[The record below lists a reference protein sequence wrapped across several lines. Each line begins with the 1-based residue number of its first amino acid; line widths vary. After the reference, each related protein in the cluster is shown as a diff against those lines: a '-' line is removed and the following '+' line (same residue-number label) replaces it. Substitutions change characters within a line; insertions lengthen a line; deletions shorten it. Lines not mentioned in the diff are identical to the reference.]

1 MPKIQ
6 SADVKALVEELEAAA
21 ERFGLTYTPS
31 DDLEETVNYGLQ
43 IPTVLIS
50 ILARESNQGVKVSLR
65 SRRGVDVCK
74 IAMGFGGGG
83 PK

>member
-31 DDLEETVNYGLQ
+31 DDLEET
-43 IPTVLIS
+43 ITRA
-50 ILARESNQGVKVSLR
+50 ARE
-65 SRRGVDVCK
+65 RGVGKDVIMNEIK
-74 IAMGFGGGG
+74 TNFFKSMSEPLPDEEETEH
-83 PK
+83 PKLN